1 MNVFKQCHALNIAE
15 AKDEL
20 STSSTDF
27 LTAPLVLIGIIVAVF
42 VLVLLATMIIIS
54 IVAVATYKRRLE
66 KKFSLELHSNDCK
79 PV

>member
-1 MNVFKQCHALNIAE
+1 M
-15 AKDEL
+15 
-20 STSSTDF
+20 SSTDF

-42 VLVLLATMIIIS
+42 VLVSLATMIIIS

-66 KKFSLELHSNDCK
+66 KKFSLESHSNDCK